1 MIGEPQK
8 KALEESILRRN
19 VLVEEVSE
27 AFEIRAGGTG
37 ESLSTSHRHTFCGSK
52 APALG
57 SGTRGRRI
65 GGGGRGASHPEDPE
79 VGFSPACPPLKA
91 AGEGVWGGQGVPA
104 PGDGSCQAGVPQ
116 LDPQPQEQEAEEEGH
131 LKWGLE
137 FSE

>member
-65 GGGGRGASHPEDPE
+65 GGGGGAPATLRTLKSGSPLPALHSKQQGRGSGEARGSQ
-79 VGFSPACPPLKA
+79 PLGMGA
-91 AGEGVWGGQGVPA
+91 ARLGCLSLTLNPRNKKLRKK
-104 PGDGSCQAGVPQ
+104 DI
-116 LDPQPQEQEAEEEGH
+116 
-131 LKWGLE
+131 
-137 FSE
+137 